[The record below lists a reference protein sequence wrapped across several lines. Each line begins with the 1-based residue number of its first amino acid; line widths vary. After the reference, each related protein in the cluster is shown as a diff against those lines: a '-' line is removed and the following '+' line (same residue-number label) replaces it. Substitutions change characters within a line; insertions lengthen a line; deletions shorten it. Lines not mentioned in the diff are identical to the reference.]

1 MYPKHNRKYKYM
13 TSQFSPKVS
22 EILVFSR
29 EEATR
34 LASRSVGPE
43 HLLLGI
49 MRDKQGDINH
59 IFSRMSVNMDNIKHE
74 LEDKVREDDI
84 TQPISTSELVL
95 NDQANKLLK
104 LAVLEARMQHSQIVD
119 VNHLLLAILHDQNN
133 NGAKEVLESNN
144 ITYQDML
151 AYLQKPSKP
160 AEGMNLTSDDDY
172 DDELDDDHRETHSH
186 AKKLWAKR
194 YLLIP
199 LIHSLQT
206 FAYVLAVTLVFGIL
220 FADNGLI
227 GADKLSAFLDSSKY
241 FAPFITSLIGLIPNC
256 ASSAVI
262 TSAYVRGAISFGAMT
277 AGLISNAGVGLAIL
291 FKNTRKTKRNL
302 LIMLTLYLIGSICG
316 IIISSLEYLFI
327 F

>member
-1 MYPKHNRKYKYM
+1 MLDIISDCLSDSLKMLPLIFLTYVIIELIERKADFAKNGRFLTGKAAPVLGSLAGAFPQCGISVMSAKLYERGIIGVGTLLSVFIA
-13 TSQFSPKVS
+13 TSDEAFS
-22 EILVFSR
+22 ILISSSQ
-29 EEATR
+29 R
-34 LASRSVGPE
+34 LALIP
-43 HLLLGI
+43 LLLIKIVIAVIVGEVA
-49 MRDKQGDINH
+49 NL
-59 IFSRMSVNMDNIKHE
+59 IFHKKITPEDEKFDHE
-74 LEDKVREDDI
+74 EICTHCHDHGTEDED
-84 TQPISTSELVL
+84 E
-95 NDQANKLLK
+95 
-104 LAVLEARMQHSQIVD
+104 H
-119 VNHLLLAILHDQNN
+119 
-133 NGAKEVLESNN
+133 
-144 ITYQDML
+144 
-151 AYLQKPSKP
+151 
-160 AEGMNLTSDDDY
+160 
-172 DDELDDDHRETHSH
+172 DDDHRETRSH

-206 FAYVLAVTLVFGIL
+206 FAYVLAVTLVFGVL

-302 LIMLTLYLIGSICG
+302 LIMLALYLIGSICG
-316 IIISSLEYLFI
+316 IIISSLEHFFI

>member
-1 MYPKHNRKYKYM
+1 MLDIISDCLSDSLKMLPLIFLTYVIIELIERKADFAKNGRFLTGKAAPVLGSLAGAFPQCGISVMSAKLYERGIIGVGTLLSVFIA
-13 TSQFSPKVS
+13 TSDEAFS
-22 EILVFSR
+22 ILISSPQ
-29 EEATR
+29 R
-34 LASRSVGPE
+34 LALIP
-43 HLLLGI
+43 LLLIKIVIAVIVGEVA
-49 MRDKQGDINH
+49 NL
-59 IFSRMSVNMDNIKHE
+59 IFHKKITPEDEKFDHE
-74 LEDKVREDDI
+74 EICTHCHDHGTEDED
-84 TQPISTSELVL
+84 EH
-95 NDQANKLLK
+95 
-104 LAVLEARMQHSQIVD
+104 E
-119 VNHLLLAILHDQNN
+119 
-133 NGAKEVLESNN
+133 
-144 ITYQDML
+144 
-151 AYLQKPSKP
+151 
-160 AEGMNLTSDDDY
+160 
-172 DDELDDDHRETHSH
+172 DDHRETRSH

-316 IIISSLEYLFI
+316 IIVSSLEHLFI

>member
-1 MYPKHNRKYKYM
+1 MLDIISDCLSDSLKMLPLIFLTYVIIELIERKADFAKNGRFLTGKAAPVLGSLAGAFPQCGISVMSAKLYERGIIGVGTLLSVFIA
-13 TSQFSPKVS
+13 TSDEAFS
-22 EILVFSR
+22 ILISSPQ
-29 EEATR
+29 R
-34 LASRSVGPE
+34 LALIP
-43 HLLLGI
+43 LLLIKIVIAVIVGEVA
-49 MRDKQGDINH
+49 NL
-59 IFSRMSVNMDNIKHE
+59 IFHKKITPEDEKFDHE
-74 LEDKVREDDI
+74 EICTHCHDHGTEDED
-84 TQPISTSELVL
+84 EH
-95 NDQANKLLK
+95 
-104 LAVLEARMQHSQIVD
+104 E
-119 VNHLLLAILHDQNN
+119 
-133 NGAKEVLESNN
+133 
-144 ITYQDML
+144 
-151 AYLQKPSKP
+151 
-160 AEGMNLTSDDDY
+160 
-172 DDELDDDHRETHSH
+172 DDHRETRSH

-316 IIISSLEYLFI
+316 IIISSLEHLFI

>member
-1 MYPKHNRKYKYM
+1 MLDIISDCLSDSLKMLPLIFLTYGIIELIERKADFAKNGRFLTGKAAPVLGSLAGAFPQCGISVMSAKLYERGIIGVGTLLSVFIA
-13 TSQFSPKVS
+13 TSDEAFS
-22 EILVFSR
+22 ILISSPQ
-29 EEATR
+29 R
-34 LASRSVGPE
+34 LALIP
-43 HLLLGI
+43 LLLIKIVIAVIVGEVA
-49 MRDKQGDINH
+49 NL
-59 IFSRMSVNMDNIKHE
+59 IFHKKITPEDEKFDHE
-74 LEDKVREDDI
+74 EICTHCHDHGTEDED
-84 TQPISTSELVL
+84 E
-95 NDQANKLLK
+95 
-104 LAVLEARMQHSQIVD
+104 H
-119 VNHLLLAILHDQNN
+119 
-133 NGAKEVLESNN
+133 
-144 ITYQDML
+144 
-151 AYLQKPSKP
+151 
-160 AEGMNLTSDDDY
+160 
-172 DDELDDDHRETHSH
+172 DDDHRETRSH

-291 FKNTRKTKRNL
+291 FKNTRKIKRNL

-316 IIISSLEYLFI
+316 IIISSLEHLFI

>member
-1 MYPKHNRKYKYM
+1 MLDIISDCLSDSLKMLPLIFLTYVIIELIERKADFAKNGRFLTGKAAPVLGSLAGAFPQCGISVMSAKLYERGIIGVGTLLSVFIA
-13 TSQFSPKVS
+13 TSDEAFS
-22 EILVFSR
+22 ILISSPQ
-29 EEATR
+29 R
-34 LASRSVGPE
+34 LALIP
-43 HLLLGI
+43 LLLIKIVIAVIVGEVA
-49 MRDKQGDINH
+49 NL
-59 IFSRMSVNMDNIKHE
+59 IFHKKITPEDEKFDHE
-74 LEDKVREDDI
+74 EICTHCHDHGTEDED
-84 TQPISTSELVL
+84 E
-95 NDQANKLLK
+95 
-104 LAVLEARMQHSQIVD
+104 H
-119 VNHLLLAILHDQNN
+119 
-133 NGAKEVLESNN
+133 
-144 ITYQDML
+144 
-151 AYLQKPSKP
+151 
-160 AEGMNLTSDDDY
+160 
-172 DDELDDDHRETHSH
+172 DDDHRETRSH

-206 FAYVLAVTLVFGIL
+206 FAYVLAVSLVFGIL

-316 IIISSLEYLFI
+316 IIISSLEHLFI

>member
-1 MYPKHNRKYKYM
+1 MLDIISDCLSDSLKMLPLIFLTYVIIELIERKADFAKNGRFLTGKAAPVLGSLAGAFPQCGISVMSAKLYERGIIGVGTLLSVFIA
-13 TSQFSPKVS
+13 TSDEAFS
-22 EILVFSR
+22 ILISS
-29 EEATR
+29 TQR
-34 LASRSVGPE
+34 LALIP
-43 HLLLGI
+43 LLLIKIVIAVIVGEVA
-49 MRDKQGDINH
+49 NL
-59 IFSRMSVNMDNIKHE
+59 IFHKKITPEDEKFDHE
-74 LEDKVREDDI
+74 EICTHCHDHGTEDED
-84 TQPISTSELVL
+84 E
-95 NDQANKLLK
+95 
-104 LAVLEARMQHSQIVD
+104 H
-119 VNHLLLAILHDQNN
+119 
-133 NGAKEVLESNN
+133 
-144 ITYQDML
+144 
-151 AYLQKPSKP
+151 
-160 AEGMNLTSDDDY
+160 
-172 DDELDDDHRETHSH
+172 DDDHRETHSH

-206 FAYVLAVTLVFGIL
+206 FAYVLAVTLVFGVL

-316 IIISSLEYLFI
+316 IIISSLEHLFI

>member
-1 MYPKHNRKYKYM
+1 MLDIISDCLSDSLKMLPLIFLTYVIIELIERKADFAKNGRFLTGKAAPVLGSLAGAFPQCGISVMSAKLYERGIIGVGTLLSVFIA
-13 TSQFSPKVS
+13 TSDEAFS
-22 EILVFSR
+22 ILISSPQ
-29 EEATR
+29 R
-34 LASRSVGPE
+34 LALIP
-43 HLLLGI
+43 LLLIKIVIAVIVGEVA
-49 MRDKQGDINH
+49 NL
-59 IFSRMSVNMDNIKHE
+59 IFHKKITPEDEKFDHE
-74 LEDKVREDDI
+74 EICTHCHDHGTEDED
-84 TQPISTSELVL
+84 E
-95 NDQANKLLK
+95 
-104 LAVLEARMQHSQIVD
+104 H
-119 VNHLLLAILHDQNN
+119 
-133 NGAKEVLESNN
+133 
-144 ITYQDML
+144 
-151 AYLQKPSKP
+151 
-160 AEGMNLTSDDDY
+160 
-172 DDELDDDHRETHSH
+172 DDDHRETRSH

>member
-1 MYPKHNRKYKYM
+1 MLDIISDCLSDSLKMLPLIFLTYVIIELIERKADFAKNGRFLTGKAAPVLGSLAGAFPQCGISVMSAKLYERGIIGVGTLLSVFIA
-13 TSQFSPKVS
+13 TSDEAFS
-22 EILVFSR
+22 ILISSPQ
-29 EEATR
+29 R
-34 LASRSVGPE
+34 LALIP
-43 HLLLGI
+43 LLLIKIVIAIIVGEVA
-49 MRDKQGDINH
+49 NL
-59 IFSRMSVNMDNIKHE
+59 IFHKKITPEDEKFDHE
-74 LEDKVREDDI
+74 EICTHCHDHGTEDED
-84 TQPISTSELVL
+84 E
-95 NDQANKLLK
+95 
-104 LAVLEARMQHSQIVD
+104 H
-119 VNHLLLAILHDQNN
+119 
-133 NGAKEVLESNN
+133 
-144 ITYQDML
+144 
-151 AYLQKPSKP
+151 
-160 AEGMNLTSDDDY
+160 
-172 DDELDDDHRETHSH
+172 DDDHREAHSH

-316 IIISSLEYLFI
+316 IIISSLEHLFI

>member
-1 MYPKHNRKYKYM
+1 MLDIISDCLSDSLKMLPLIFLTYVIIELIERKADFAKNGRFLTGKAAPVLGSLAGAFPQCGISVMSAKLYERCIIGVGTLLSVFIA
-13 TSQFSPKVS
+13 TSDEAFS
-22 EILVFSR
+22 ILISSPQ
-29 EEATR
+29 R
-34 LASRSVGPE
+34 LALIP
-43 HLLLGI
+43 LLLIKIVIAVIVGEVA
-49 MRDKQGDINH
+49 NL
-59 IFSRMSVNMDNIKHE
+59 IFHKKITPEDEKFDHE
-74 LEDKVREDDI
+74 EICTHCHDHETEDED
-84 TQPISTSELVL
+84 EH
-95 NDQANKLLK
+95 
-104 LAVLEARMQHSQIVD
+104 E
-119 VNHLLLAILHDQNN
+119 
-133 NGAKEVLESNN
+133 
-144 ITYQDML
+144 
-151 AYLQKPSKP
+151 
-160 AEGMNLTSDDDY
+160 
-172 DDELDDDHRETHSH
+172 DDHRETRSH

-206 FAYVLAVTLVFGIL
+206 FAYVLAVTLVFGVL

-316 IIISSLEYLFI
+316 IIISSLEHLFI

>member
-1 MYPKHNRKYKYM
+1 MLDIISDCLSDSLKMLPLIFLTYVIIELIERKADFAKNGRFLTGKAAPVLGSLAGAFPQCGISVMSAKLYERGIIGVGTLLSVFIA
-13 TSQFSPKVS
+13 TSDEAFS
-22 EILVFSR
+22 ILISSPQ
-29 EEATR
+29 R
-34 LASRSVGPE
+34 LALIP
-43 HLLLGI
+43 LLLIKIVIAVIVGEVA
-49 MRDKQGDINH
+49 NL
-59 IFSRMSVNMDNIKHE
+59 IFHKKITPEDEKFDHE
-74 LEDKVREDDI
+74 EICTHCHDHGTEDED
-84 TQPISTSELVL
+84 E
-95 NDQANKLLK
+95 
-104 LAVLEARMQHSQIVD
+104 H
-119 VNHLLLAILHDQNN
+119 
-133 NGAKEVLESNN
+133 
-144 ITYQDML
+144 
-151 AYLQKPSKP
+151 
-160 AEGMNLTSDDDY
+160 
-172 DDELDDDHRETHSH
+172 DDDHRETHSH

-302 LIMLTLYLIGSICG
+302 LIMLALYLIGSICG
-316 IIISSLEYLFI
+316 IIISSLEHLFI

>member
-1 MYPKHNRKYKYM
+1 MLDIISDCLSDSLKMLPLIFLTYVIIELIERKADFAKNGRFLTGKAAPVLGSLAGAFPQCGISVMSAKLYERGIIGVGTLLSVFIA
-13 TSQFSPKVS
+13 TSDEAFS
-22 EILVFSR
+22 ILISSPQ
-29 EEATR
+29 R
-34 LASRSVGPE
+34 LALIP
-43 HLLLGI
+43 LLLIKIVIAVIVGEVA
-49 MRDKQGDINH
+49 NL
-59 IFSRMSVNMDNIKHE
+59 IFHKKITPEDEKFDHE
-74 LEDKVREDDI
+74 EICTHCHDHGTEDED
-84 TQPISTSELVL
+84 E
-95 NDQANKLLK
+95 
-104 LAVLEARMQHSQIVD
+104 H
-119 VNHLLLAILHDQNN
+119 
-133 NGAKEVLESNN
+133 
-144 ITYQDML
+144 
-151 AYLQKPSKP
+151 
-160 AEGMNLTSDDDY
+160 
-172 DDELDDDHRETHSH
+172 DDDHRETRSH

-206 FAYVLAVTLVFGIL
+206 FAYVLAITLVFGLL

-227 GADKLSAFLDSSKY
+227 RADKLSAFLDSSKY

-316 IIISSLEYLFI
+316 IIISSLEHLFI

>member
-1 MYPKHNRKYKYM
+1 MLDIISDCLSDSLKMLPLIFLTYVIIELIERKADFAKNGRFLTGKAAPVLGSLAGAFPQCGISVMSAKLYERGIIGVGTLLSVFIA
-13 TSQFSPKVS
+13 TSDEAFS
-22 EILVFSR
+22 ILISSPQ
-29 EEATR
+29 R
-34 LASRSVGPE
+34 LALIP
-43 HLLLGI
+43 LLLIKILIAVIVGEVA
-49 MRDKQGDINH
+49 NL
-59 IFSRMSVNMDNIKHE
+59 IFHKKITPEDEKFDHE
-74 LEDKVREDDI
+74 EICTHCHDHGTEDED
-84 TQPISTSELVL
+84 E
-95 NDQANKLLK
+95 
-104 LAVLEARMQHSQIVD
+104 H
-119 VNHLLLAILHDQNN
+119 
-133 NGAKEVLESNN
+133 
-144 ITYQDML
+144 
-151 AYLQKPSKP
+151 
-160 AEGMNLTSDDDY
+160 
-172 DDELDDDHRETHSH
+172 DDDHRETRSH

-206 FAYVLAVTLVFGIL
+206 FAYVLAVTLVFGVL

-316 IIISSLEYLFI
+316 IIISSLEHLFI

>member
-1 MYPKHNRKYKYM
+1 MLDIISDCLSDSLKMLPLIFLTYVIIELIERKADFAKNGRFLTGKAAPVLGSLAGAFPQCGISVMSAKLYERGIIGVGTLLSVFIA
-13 TSQFSPKVS
+13 TSDEAFS
-22 EILVFSR
+22 ILISSPQ
-29 EEATR
+29 R
-34 LASRSVGPE
+34 LALIP
-43 HLLLGI
+43 LLLIKIVIAVIVGEVA
-49 MRDKQGDINH
+49 NL
-59 IFSRMSVNMDNIKHE
+59 IFHKKITPEDEKFDHE
-74 LEDKVREDDI
+74 EICTHCHDHGTEDED
-84 TQPISTSELVL
+84 E
-95 NDQANKLLK
+95 
-104 LAVLEARMQHSQIVD
+104 H
-119 VNHLLLAILHDQNN
+119 
-133 NGAKEVLESNN
+133 
-144 ITYQDML
+144 
-151 AYLQKPSKP
+151 
-160 AEGMNLTSDDDY
+160 
-172 DDELDDDHRETHSH
+172 DDDHRETRSH

-241 FAPFITSLIGLIPNC
+241 FTPFITSLIGLIPNC

-316 IIISSLEYLFI
+316 IIISSLEHLFI

>member
-1 MYPKHNRKYKYM
+1 MLDIISDCLSDSLKMLPLIFLTYVIIELIERKADFAKNGRFLTGKAAPVLGSLAGAFPQCGISVMSAKLYERGIIGVGTLLSVFIA
-13 TSQFSPKVS
+13 TSDEAFS
-22 EILVFSR
+22 ILISSPQ
-29 EEATR
+29 R
-34 LASRSVGPE
+34 LALIP
-43 HLLLGI
+43 LLLIKIVIAVIVGEVA
-49 MRDKQGDINH
+49 NL
-59 IFSRMSVNMDNIKHE
+59 IFHKKITPEDEKFDHE
-74 LEDKVREDDI
+74 EICAHCHDHGTEDED
-84 TQPISTSELVL
+84 E
-95 NDQANKLLK
+95 
-104 LAVLEARMQHSQIVD
+104 H
-119 VNHLLLAILHDQNN
+119 
-133 NGAKEVLESNN
+133 
-144 ITYQDML
+144 
-151 AYLQKPSKP
+151 
-160 AEGMNLTSDDDY
+160 
-172 DDELDDDHRETHSH
+172 DDDHCETRSH

-316 IIISSLEYLFI
+316 IMISSLEYLFI

>member
-1 MYPKHNRKYKYM
+1 MLDIISDCLSDSLKMLPLIFLTYVIIELIERKADFAKNGRFLTGKAAPVLGSLAGAFPQCGISVMSAKLYERGIIGVGTLLSVFIA
-13 TSQFSPKVS
+13 TSDEAFS
-22 EILVFSR
+22 ILISSPQ
-29 EEATR
+29 R
-34 LASRSVGPE
+34 LALIP
-43 HLLLGI
+43 LLLIKIVIAVIVGEVA
-49 MRDKQGDINH
+49 NL
-59 IFSRMSVNMDNIKHE
+59 IFHKKITPEDEKFDHE
-74 LEDKVREDDI
+74 EICTHCHDHGTEDED
-84 TQPISTSELVL
+84 E
-95 NDQANKLLK
+95 
-104 LAVLEARMQHSQIVD
+104 H
-119 VNHLLLAILHDQNN
+119 
-133 NGAKEVLESNN
+133 
-144 ITYQDML
+144 
-151 AYLQKPSKP
+151 
-160 AEGMNLTSDDDY
+160 
-172 DDELDDDHRETHSH
+172 DDDHREAHSH

-206 FAYVLAVTLVFGIL
+206 FAYVLAVTLVFGVL

-316 IIISSLEYLFI
+316 IIISSLEHFFI

>member
-1 MYPKHNRKYKYM
+1 MLDIISDCLSDSLKMLPLIFLTYVIIELIERKADFAKNGRFLTGKAAPVLGSLAGAFPQCGISVMSAKLYERGIIGVGTLLSVFIA
-13 TSQFSPKVS
+13 TSDEAFS
-22 EILVFSR
+22 ILISSPQ
-29 EEATR
+29 R
-34 LASRSVGPE
+34 LALIP
-43 HLLLGI
+43 LLLIKIVIAVIVGEVA
-49 MRDKQGDINH
+49 NL
-59 IFSRMSVNMDNIKHE
+59 IFHKKITPEDEKFDHE
-74 LEDKVREDDI
+74 EICTHCHDHGTEDED
-84 TQPISTSELVL
+84 E
-95 NDQANKLLK
+95 
-104 LAVLEARMQHSQIVD
+104 H
-119 VNHLLLAILHDQNN
+119 
-133 NGAKEVLESNN
+133 
-144 ITYQDML
+144 
-151 AYLQKPSKP
+151 
-160 AEGMNLTSDDDY
+160 
-172 DDELDDDHRETHSH
+172 DDDHRETHSH

-316 IIISSLEYLFI
+316 IIISSLEHLFI

>member
-1 MYPKHNRKYKYM
+1 MLDIISDCLSDSLKMLPLIFLTYVIIELIERKADFAKNGRFLTGKAAPVLGSLAGAFPQCGISVMSAKLYERGIIGVGTLLSVFIA
-13 TSQFSPKVS
+13 TSDEAFS
-22 EILVFSR
+22 ILISSPQ
-29 EEATR
+29 R
-34 LASRSVGPE
+34 LALIP
-43 HLLLGI
+43 LLLIKIVIAVIVGEVA
-49 MRDKQGDINH
+49 NL
-59 IFSRMSVNMDNIKHE
+59 IFHKKITPEDEKFDHE
-74 LEDKVREDDI
+74 EICTHCHDHGTEDED
-84 TQPISTSELVL
+84 E
-95 NDQANKLLK
+95 
-104 LAVLEARMQHSQIVD
+104 H
-119 VNHLLLAILHDQNN
+119 
-133 NGAKEVLESNN
+133 
-144 ITYQDML
+144 
-151 AYLQKPSKP
+151 
-160 AEGMNLTSDDDY
+160 
-172 DDELDDDHRETHSH
+172 DDDHRETRSH

-316 IIISSLEYLFI
+316 IITSSLEHLFI

>member
-1 MYPKHNRKYKYM
+1 MLDIISDCLSDSLKMLPLIFLTYVIIELIERKADFAKNGRFLTGKAAPVLGSLAGAFPQCGISVMSAKLYERGIIGVGTLLSVFIA
-13 TSQFSPKVS
+13 TSDEAFS
-22 EILVFSR
+22 ILISSPQ
-29 EEATR
+29 R
-34 LASRSVGPE
+34 LALIP
-43 HLLLGI
+43 LLLIKIVIAVIVGEVA
-49 MRDKQGDINH
+49 NL
-59 IFSRMSVNMDNIKHE
+59 IFHKKITPEDEKFDHE
-74 LEDKVREDDI
+74 EICTHCHDHGTEDED
-84 TQPISTSELVL
+84 E
-95 NDQANKLLK
+95 
-104 LAVLEARMQHSQIVD
+104 H
-119 VNHLLLAILHDQNN
+119 
-133 NGAKEVLESNN
+133 
-144 ITYQDML
+144 
-151 AYLQKPSKP
+151 
-160 AEGMNLTSDDDY
+160 
-172 DDELDDDHRETHSH
+172 DDDHRETRSH

-316 IIISSLEYLFI
+316 IIISSLEHLFI

>member
-1 MYPKHNRKYKYM
+1 MLDIISDCLSDSLKMLPLIFLTYVIIELIERKADFAKNGRFLTGKAAPVLGSLAGAFPQCGISVMSAKLYERGIIGVGTLLSVFIA
-13 TSQFSPKVS
+13 TSDEAFS
-22 EILVFSR
+22 ILISSPQRF
-29 EEATR
+29 A
-34 LASRSVGPE
+34 LIP
-43 HLLLGI
+43 LLLIKIVIAVIVGEVA
-49 MRDKQGDINH
+49 NL
-59 IFSRMSVNMDNIKHE
+59 IFHKKITPEDEKFDHE
-74 LEDKVREDDI
+74 EICTHCHDHGTEDED
-84 TQPISTSELVL
+84 E
-95 NDQANKLLK
+95 
-104 LAVLEARMQHSQIVD
+104 H
-119 VNHLLLAILHDQNN
+119 
-133 NGAKEVLESNN
+133 
-144 ITYQDML
+144 
-151 AYLQKPSKP
+151 
-160 AEGMNLTSDDDY
+160 
-172 DDELDDDHRETHSH
+172 DDDHRETHSH

-206 FAYVLAVTLVFGIL
+206 FAYVLAVTLVFGVL

-302 LIMLTLYLIGSICG
+302 LIMLALYLIGSICG
-316 IIISSLEYLFI
+316 IIISSLEHLFI

>member
-1 MYPKHNRKYKYM
+1 MLDIISDCLSDSLKMLPLIFLTYVIIELIERKADFAKNGRFLTGKAAPVLGSLAGAFPQCGISVMSAKLYERGIIGVGTLLSVFIA
-13 TSQFSPKVS
+13 TSDEAFS
-22 EILVFSR
+22 ILISSPQ
-29 EEATR
+29 R
-34 LASRSVGPE
+34 LALIP
-43 HLLLGI
+43 LLLIKIVIAVIVGEVA
-49 MRDKQGDINH
+49 NL
-59 IFSRMSVNMDNIKHE
+59 IFHKKITPEDEKFDHE
-74 LEDKVREDDI
+74 EICTHCHDHGTEDED
-84 TQPISTSELVL
+84 E
-95 NDQANKLLK
+95 
-104 LAVLEARMQHSQIVD
+104 H
-119 VNHLLLAILHDQNN
+119 
-133 NGAKEVLESNN
+133 
-144 ITYQDML
+144 
-151 AYLQKPSKP
+151 
-160 AEGMNLTSDDDY
+160 
-172 DDELDDDHRETHSH
+172 DDDHRETRSH

-302 LIMLTLYLIGSICG
+302 LVMLALYLIGSICG
-316 IIISSLEYLFI
+316 IIISSLEHLFI

>member
-1 MYPKHNRKYKYM
+1 MLDIISDCLSDSLKMLPLIFLTYVIIELIERKADFAKNGRFLTGKAAPVLGSLAGAFPQCGISVMSAKLYERGIIGVGPLLSVFIA
-13 TSQFSPKVS
+13 TSDEAFS
-22 EILVFSR
+22 ILISSPQ
-29 EEATR
+29 R
-34 LASRSVGPE
+34 LALIP
-43 HLLLGI
+43 LLLIKIVIAVIVGEVA
-49 MRDKQGDINH
+49 NL
-59 IFSRMSVNMDNIKHE
+59 IFHKKITPEDEKFDHE
-74 LEDKVREDDI
+74 EICTHCHDHGTEDED
-84 TQPISTSELVL
+84 E
-95 NDQANKLLK
+95 
-104 LAVLEARMQHSQIVD
+104 H
-119 VNHLLLAILHDQNN
+119 
-133 NGAKEVLESNN
+133 
-144 ITYQDML
+144 
-151 AYLQKPSKP
+151 
-160 AEGMNLTSDDDY
+160 
-172 DDELDDDHRETHSH
+172 DDDHRETRSH

-316 IIISSLEYLFI
+316 IIISSLEHLFI

>member
-1 MYPKHNRKYKYM
+1 MLDIISDCLSDSLKMLPLIFLTYVIIELIERKADFAKNGKFLTGKAAPVLGSLAGAFPQCGISVMSAKLYERGIIGVGTLLSVFIA
-13 TSQFSPKVS
+13 TSDEAFS
-22 EILVFSR
+22 ILISSPQ
-29 EEATR
+29 R
-34 LASRSVGPE
+34 LALIP
-43 HLLLGI
+43 LLLIKIVIAVIVGEVA
-49 MRDKQGDINH
+49 NL
-59 IFSRMSVNMDNIKHE
+59 IFHKKITPEDEKFDHE
-74 LEDKVREDDI
+74 EICTHCHDHGTEDED
-84 TQPISTSELVL
+84 E
-95 NDQANKLLK
+95 
-104 LAVLEARMQHSQIVD
+104 H
-119 VNHLLLAILHDQNN
+119 
-133 NGAKEVLESNN
+133 
-144 ITYQDML
+144 
-151 AYLQKPSKP
+151 
-160 AEGMNLTSDDDY
+160 
-172 DDELDDDHRETHSH
+172 DDDHRETRSH

-206 FAYVLAVTLVFGIL
+206 FAYVLAVTLVFGVL

-302 LIMLTLYLIGSICG
+302 LIMLALYLIGSICG
-316 IIISSLEYLFI
+316 IIISSLEHLFI

>member
-1 MYPKHNRKYKYM
+1 MLDIISDCLSDSLKMLPLIFLTYVIIELIERKADFAKNGRFLTGKAAPVLGSLAGAFPQCGISVMSAKLYERGIIGVGTLLSVFIA
-13 TSQFSPKVS
+13 TSDEAFS
-22 EILVFSR
+22 ILISSPQ
-29 EEATR
+29 R
-34 LASRSVGPE
+34 LALIP
-43 HLLLGI
+43 LLLIKIVIAVIVGEVA
-49 MRDKQGDINH
+49 NL
-59 IFSRMSVNMDNIKHE
+59 IFHKKITPEDEKFDHE
-74 LEDKVREDDI
+74 EICTHCHDHGTEDED
-84 TQPISTSELVL
+84 E
-95 NDQANKLLK
+95 
-104 LAVLEARMQHSQIVD
+104 H
-119 VNHLLLAILHDQNN
+119 
-133 NGAKEVLESNN
+133 
-144 ITYQDML
+144 
-151 AYLQKPSKP
+151 
-160 AEGMNLTSDDDY
+160 
-172 DDELDDDHRETHSH
+172 DDDHRETHSH

-206 FAYVLAVTLVFGIL
+206 FAYVLAVTLVFGVL

-316 IIISSLEYLFI
+316 IIISSLEHLFI

>member
-1 MYPKHNRKYKYM
+1 MLDIISDCLSDSLKMLPLIFLTYVIIELIERKADFAKNGRFLTGKAAPVLGSLAGAFPQCGISVMSAKLYERGIIGVGTLLSVFIA
-13 TSQFSPKVS
+13 TSDEAFS
-22 EILVFSR
+22 ILISSPQ
-29 EEATR
+29 R
-34 LASRSVGPE
+34 LALIP
-43 HLLLGI
+43 LLLIKIVIAVIVGEVA
-49 MRDKQGDINH
+49 NL
-59 IFSRMSVNMDNIKHE
+59 IFHKKITPEDEKFDHE
-74 LEDKVREDDI
+74 EICTHCHDHGTEDED
-84 TQPISTSELVL
+84 E
-95 NDQANKLLK
+95 
-104 LAVLEARMQHSQIVD
+104 H
-119 VNHLLLAILHDQNN
+119 
-133 NGAKEVLESNN
+133 
-144 ITYQDML
+144 
-151 AYLQKPSKP
+151 
-160 AEGMNLTSDDDY
+160 
-172 DDELDDDHRETHSH
+172 DDDHRETRSH

-206 FAYVLAVTLVFGIL
+206 FAYVLAVTLVFGFL

-316 IIISSLEYLFI
+316 IIISSFEYLFI

>member
-1 MYPKHNRKYKYM
+1 MLDIISDCLSDSLKMLPLIFLTYVIIELIERKADFAKNGRFLTGKAAPVLGSLAGAFPQCGISVMSAKLYERGIIGVGTLLSVFIA
-13 TSQFSPKVS
+13 TSDEAFS
-22 EILVFSR
+22 ILISSPQ
-29 EEATR
+29 R
-34 LASRSVGPE
+34 LALIP
-43 HLLLGI
+43 LLLIKIVIAVIVGEVA
-49 MRDKQGDINH
+49 NL
-59 IFSRMSVNMDNIKHE
+59 IFHKKITPEDEKFDHE
-74 LEDKVREDDI
+74 EICTHCHDHGTEDED
-84 TQPISTSELVL
+84 E
-95 NDQANKLLK
+95 
-104 LAVLEARMQHSQIVD
+104 H
-119 VNHLLLAILHDQNN
+119 
-133 NGAKEVLESNN
+133 
-144 ITYQDML
+144 
-151 AYLQKPSKP
+151 
-160 AEGMNLTSDDDY
+160 
-172 DDELDDDHRETHSH
+172 DDDHREARSH

-302 LIMLTLYLIGSICG
+302 LIMLALYLIGSICG
-316 IIISSLEYLFI
+316 IIISSLEHLFI

>member
-1 MYPKHNRKYKYM
+1 MLDIISDCLSDSLKMLPLIFLTYVIIELIERKADFAKNGRFLTGKAAPVLGSLAGAFPQCGISVMSAKLYERGIIGIGTLLSVFIA
-13 TSQFSPKVS
+13 TSDEAFS
-22 EILVFSR
+22 ILISSPQ
-29 EEATR
+29 R
-34 LASRSVGPE
+34 LALIP
-43 HLLLGI
+43 LLLIKIVIAVIVGEVA
-49 MRDKQGDINH
+49 NL
-59 IFSRMSVNMDNIKHE
+59 IFHKKITPEDEKFDHE
-74 LEDKVREDDI
+74 EICTHCHDHGTEDED
-84 TQPISTSELVL
+84 E
-95 NDQANKLLK
+95 
-104 LAVLEARMQHSQIVD
+104 H
-119 VNHLLLAILHDQNN
+119 
-133 NGAKEVLESNN
+133 
-144 ITYQDML
+144 
-151 AYLQKPSKP
+151 
-160 AEGMNLTSDDDY
+160 
-172 DDELDDDHRETHSH
+172 DDDHRETRSH

-316 IIISSLEYLFI
+316 IIISSLEHLFI

>member
-1 MYPKHNRKYKYM
+1 MLDIISDCLSDSLKMLPLIFLTYVIIELIERKADFAKNGRFLTGKAAPVLGSLAGAFPQCGISVMSAKLYERGIIGVGTLLSVFIA
-13 TSQFSPKVS
+13 TSDEAFS
-22 EILVFSR
+22 ILISSPQ
-29 EEATR
+29 R
-34 LASRSVGPE
+34 LALIP
-43 HLLLGI
+43 LLLIKIVIAVIVGEVA
-49 MRDKQGDINH
+49 NL
-59 IFSRMSVNMDNIKHE
+59 IFHKKITPEDEKFDHE
-74 LEDKVREDDI
+74 EICTHCHDHGTEDED
-84 TQPISTSELVL
+84 E
-95 NDQANKLLK
+95 
-104 LAVLEARMQHSQIVD
+104 H
-119 VNHLLLAILHDQNN
+119 
-133 NGAKEVLESNN
+133 
-144 ITYQDML
+144 
-151 AYLQKPSKP
+151 
-160 AEGMNLTSDDDY
+160 
-172 DDELDDDHRETHSH
+172 DDDHRETRSH

-227 GADKLSAFLDSSKY
+227 GADKLSVFLDSSKY

-291 FKNTRKTKRNL
+291 FKNTRKIKRNL

-316 IIISSLEYLFI
+316 IIISFLEYLFI

>member
-1 MYPKHNRKYKYM
+1 MLDIISDCLSDSLKMLPLIFLTYVIIELIERKADFAKNGRFLTGKAAPVLGSLAGAFPQCGISVMSAKLYERGIIGVGTLLSVFIA
-13 TSQFSPKVS
+13 TSDEAFS
-22 EILVFSR
+22 ILISSPQ
-29 EEATR
+29 R
-34 LASRSVGPE
+34 LALIP
-43 HLLLGI
+43 LLLIKIVIAVIVGEVA
-49 MRDKQGDINH
+49 NL
-59 IFSRMSVNMDNIKHE
+59 IFHKKITPEDEKFDHE
-74 LEDKVREDDI
+74 EICTHCHDHGTEDED
-84 TQPISTSELVL
+84 E
-95 NDQANKLLK
+95 
-104 LAVLEARMQHSQIVD
+104 H
-119 VNHLLLAILHDQNN
+119 
-133 NGAKEVLESNN
+133 
-144 ITYQDML
+144 
-151 AYLQKPSKP
+151 
-160 AEGMNLTSDDDY
+160 
-172 DDELDDDHRETHSH
+172 DDDHREAHSH

-206 FAYVLAVTLVFGIL
+206 FAYVLAVTLVFGVL

-316 IIISSLEYLFI
+316 IIISSLEHLFI

>member
-1 MYPKHNRKYKYM
+1 MLDIISDCLSDSLKMLPLIFLTYVIIELIERKADFAKNGRFLTGKAAPALGSLAGAFPQCGISVMSAKLYERGIIGVGTLLSVFIA
-13 TSQFSPKVS
+13 TSDEAFS
-22 EILVFSR
+22 ILISSPQ
-29 EEATR
+29 R
-34 LASRSVGPE
+34 LALIP
-43 HLLLGI
+43 LLLIKIVIAVIVGEVA
-49 MRDKQGDINH
+49 NL
-59 IFSRMSVNMDNIKHE
+59 IFHKKITPEDEKFDHE
-74 LEDKVREDDI
+74 EICAHCHDHGTEDED
-84 TQPISTSELVL
+84 E
-95 NDQANKLLK
+95 
-104 LAVLEARMQHSQIVD
+104 H
-119 VNHLLLAILHDQNN
+119 
-133 NGAKEVLESNN
+133 
-144 ITYQDML
+144 
-151 AYLQKPSKP
+151 
-160 AEGMNLTSDDDY
+160 DDDN
-172 DDELDDDHRETHSH
+172 RETRSH

-227 GADKLSAFLDSSKY
+227 SADKLSAFLDSSKY

>member
-1 MYPKHNRKYKYM
+1 MLDIISDCLSDSLKMLPLIFLTYVIIELIERKADFAKNGRFLTGKAAPVLGSLAGAFPQCGISVMSAKLYERGIIGVGTLLSVFIA
-13 TSQFSPKVS
+13 TSDEAFS
-22 EILVFSR
+22 ILISSPQ
-29 EEATR
+29 R
-34 LASRSVGPE
+34 LALIP
-43 HLLLGI
+43 LLLIKIVIAIIVGEVA
-49 MRDKQGDINH
+49 NL
-59 IFSRMSVNMDNIKHE
+59 IFHKKITPEDEKFDHE
-74 LEDKVREDDI
+74 EICTHCHDHGTEDEDK
-84 TQPISTSELVL
+84 
-95 NDQANKLLK
+95 
-104 LAVLEARMQHSQIVD
+104 H
-119 VNHLLLAILHDQNN
+119 
-133 NGAKEVLESNN
+133 
-144 ITYQDML
+144 
-151 AYLQKPSKP
+151 
-160 AEGMNLTSDDDY
+160 
-172 DDELDDDHRETHSH
+172 DDDHRETHSH

-316 IIISSLEYLFI
+316 IIISSLEHLFI

>member
-1 MYPKHNRKYKYM
+1 MLDIISDCLSDSLKMLPLIFLTYVIIELIERKADFAKNGRFLTGKAAPVLGSLAGAFPQCGISVMSAKLYERGIIGVGTLLSVFIA
-13 TSQFSPKVS
+13 TSDEAFS
-22 EILVFSR
+22 ILISSPQ
-29 EEATR
+29 R
-34 LASRSVGPE
+34 LALIP
-43 HLLLGI
+43 LLLIKIVIAVIVGEVA
-49 MRDKQGDINH
+49 NL
-59 IFSRMSVNMDNIKHE
+59 IFHKKITPEDEKFGHE
-74 LEDKVREDDI
+74 EICTHCHDHGTEDED
-84 TQPISTSELVL
+84 E
-95 NDQANKLLK
+95 
-104 LAVLEARMQHSQIVD
+104 H
-119 VNHLLLAILHDQNN
+119 
-133 NGAKEVLESNN
+133 
-144 ITYQDML
+144 
-151 AYLQKPSKP
+151 
-160 AEGMNLTSDDDY
+160 
-172 DDELDDDHRETHSH
+172 DDDHRETHSH

-316 IIISSLEYLFI
+316 IIISSLEHLFI

>member
-1 MYPKHNRKYKYM
+1 MLDIISDCLSDSLKMLPLIFLTYVIIELIERKADFAKNGRFLTGKAAPVLGSLAGAFPQCGISVMSAKLYERGIIGVGTLLSVFIA
-13 TSQFSPKVS
+13 TSDEAFS
-22 EILVFSR
+22 ILISSPQ
-29 EEATR
+29 R
-34 LASRSVGPE
+34 LALIP
-43 HLLLGI
+43 LLLIKIVIAVIVGEVANLI
-49 MRDKQGDINH
+49 FHKKITPEDEKFDHEEICTHCRDHGTEDE
-59 IFSRMSVNMDNIKHE
+59 DEHE
-74 LEDKVREDDI
+74 
-84 TQPISTSELVL
+84 
-95 NDQANKLLK
+95 
-104 LAVLEARMQHSQIVD
+104 
-119 VNHLLLAILHDQNN
+119 
-133 NGAKEVLESNN
+133 
-144 ITYQDML
+144 
-151 AYLQKPSKP
+151 
-160 AEGMNLTSDDDY
+160 
-172 DDELDDDHRETHSH
+172 DDHRETRSH

-316 IIISSLEYLFI
+316 IIISSLEHLFT

>member
-1 MYPKHNRKYKYM
+1 MLDIISDCLSDSLKMLPLIFLTYVIIELIERKADFAKNGRFLTGKAAPVLGSLAGAFPQCGISVMSAKLYERGIIGVGTLLSVFIA
-13 TSQFSPKVS
+13 TSDEAFS
-22 EILVFSR
+22 ILISSPQ
-29 EEATR
+29 R
-34 LASRSVGPE
+34 LALIP
-43 HLLLGI
+43 LLLIKIVIAVIVGEVA
-49 MRDKQGDINH
+49 NL
-59 IFSRMSVNMDNIKHE
+59 IFHKKITPEDEKFDHE
-74 LEDKVREDDI
+74 EICTHCHDHGTEDEDG
-84 TQPISTSELVL
+84 
-95 NDQANKLLK
+95 
-104 LAVLEARMQHSQIVD
+104 H
-119 VNHLLLAILHDQNN
+119 
-133 NGAKEVLESNN
+133 
-144 ITYQDML
+144 
-151 AYLQKPSKP
+151 
-160 AEGMNLTSDDDY
+160 
-172 DDELDDDHRETHSH
+172 DDDHRETHSH

-302 LIMLTLYLIGSICG
+302 LIMLALYLTGSICG
-316 IIISSLEYLFI
+316 IIISFLEHLFI

>member
-1 MYPKHNRKYKYM
+1 MLDIISDCLSDSLKMLPLIFLTYVIIELIERKADFAKNGRFLTGKAAPVLGSLAGAFPQCGISVMSAKLYERGIIGVGTLLSVFIA
-13 TSQFSPKVS
+13 TSDEAFS
-22 EILVFSR
+22 ILISSPQ
-29 EEATR
+29 R
-34 LASRSVGPE
+34 LALIP
-43 HLLLGI
+43 LLLIKIVIAIIVGEVA
-49 MRDKQGDINH
+49 NL
-59 IFSRMSVNMDNIKHE
+59 IFHKKITPEDEKFDHE
-74 LEDKVREDDI
+74 EICTHCHDHGTEDED
-84 TQPISTSELVL
+84 E
-95 NDQANKLLK
+95 
-104 LAVLEARMQHSQIVD
+104 H
-119 VNHLLLAILHDQNN
+119 
-133 NGAKEVLESNN
+133 
-144 ITYQDML
+144 
-151 AYLQKPSKP
+151 
-160 AEGMNLTSDDDY
+160 
-172 DDELDDDHRETHSH
+172 DDDHRETHSH
-186 AKKLWAKR
+186 TKKLWAKR

-227 GADKLSAFLDSSKY
+227 GADKLSAFLDTSKY
-241 FAPFITSLIGLIPNC
+241 FASFITSLIGLIPNC